1 MEQDETAIEQDATS
15 SVGSIKSR
23 AQLEENITS
32 LTMQID
38 AAVAQKDFATAAT
51 LQAQLVQLEAVRRE
65 FPTVAELK
73 QSLIDTRK
81 ELQNAIAF
89 KQFAVADKLQKRI
102 DEMEHK
108 LGEENTQE
116 YPSVVSVPTP
126 TKSPSG
132 SSVDESKTP
141 FDNERSRSIIS
152 VSTPTKSP
160 PGGGR
165 PVYRLRPRKPIVV
178 NPHDSVLSVAQT
190 ISKARGDAALIVLQ
204 ERGFAGVLTPHHILE
219 KVVAKHIDPAAV
231 SVSSVMKTKR
241 AVTLTDSAGDALS
254 NMLENRHRYLPV
266 MDDKGSLVGIL
277 DIGQCLNDAIQKLER
292 AEECSNK
299 SAKDVVEQV
308 ASLKAGPGAHMNA
321 LQALLGPVL
330 EQAFGNKTSPTLRS
344 LLKGK
349 PSTIVSPETN
359 VREAGIIMARDD
371 KAALVVDSGKLVGI
385 VTVKNIMEKA
395 VAKQVSL
402 DVTTVTGIMT
412 PHPLHVL
419 PDVTALEALQIM
431 QEDRVLSL
439 PVCEDDGTVIG
450 SVDVMDIIYGCGGA
464 EGWRSIFDKSAL
476 LADDASVAVS
486 VLSETTTPMSMTLT
500 PRATS
505 THSAKSIMKVPTV
518 ITPSRSIPSLI
529 GIPENSSQSSST
541 ESELQFKVVY
551 PDKSVRR
558 LRCKPSLK
566 TLLAILG
573 NELQL
578 TFLDEEGD
586 SILVTSDECLSEAI
600 SFAQSKGDAYVRL
613 WANDVTSKSS
623 WWDKVKPLVERSWQ

>member
-1 MEQDETAIEQDATS
+1 
-15 SVGSIKSR
+15 
-23 AQLEENITS
+23 
-32 LTMQID
+32 
-38 AAVAQKDFATAAT
+38 
-51 LQAQLVQLEAVRRE
+51 
-65 FPTVAELK
+65 
-73 QSLIDTRK
+73 
-81 ELQNAIAF
+81 
-89 KQFAVADKLQKRI
+89 
-102 DEMEHK
+102 
-108 LGEENTQE
+108 
-116 YPSVVSVPTP
+116 
-126 TKSPSG
+126 
-132 SSVDESKTP
+132 
-141 FDNERSRSIIS
+141 
-152 VSTPTKSP
+152 
-160 PGGGR
+160 
-165 PVYRLRPRKPIVV
+165 
-178 NPHDSVLSVAQT
+178 
-190 ISKARGDAALIVLQ
+190 
-204 ERGFAGVLTPHHILE
+204 
-219 KVVAKHIDPAAV
+219 
-231 SVSSVMKTKR
+231 
-241 AVTLTDSAGDALS
+241 
-254 NMLENRHRYLPV
+254 
-266 MDDKGSLVGIL
+266 
-277 DIGQCLNDAIQKLER
+277 
-292 AEECSNK
+292 
-299 SAKDVVEQV
+299 
-308 ASLKAGPGAHMNA
+308 
-321 LQALLGPVL
+321 
-330 EQAFGNKTSPTLRS
+330 
-344 LLKGK
+344 
-349 PSTIVSPETN
+349 
-359 VREAGIIMARDD
+359 MARDD

-395 VAKQVSL
+395 VAKQVPL
-402 DVTTVTGIMT
+402 EVTTVTGIMT

-439 PVCEDDGTVIG
+439 PVCEDGTVIG

-486 VLSETTTPMSMTLT
+486 VLSETTTPRSMTLLT